1 MVAPTSRNLPPG
13 LGWQSPG
20 EDLEGGSTAG
30 CNQPV
35 PNTAPAACPSALRA
49 LGKGMSSP
57 APSGNKGEIP
67 GISPKPQGICS
78 CLWQLLLVGQDHAER
93 RRAQRSA

>member
-1 MVAPTSRNLPPG
+1 MLAPTSRNLPPG

-20 EDLEGGSTAG
+20 EDQEGGSSTAG
-30 CNQPV
+30 CNRPV
-35 PNTAPAACPSALRA
+35 PNTQPLPPVLPALRA
-49 LGKGMSSP
+49 LGKGTSSP

-78 CLWQLLLVGQDHAER
+78 CLLQLLRVGQDHAES
-93 RRAQRSA
+93 RRA